1 MLPAP
6 ALYRYLWEI
15 SSGDV
20 AAGSTVRTF
29 GRLSSYDSARSEAV
43 LTAQHS
49 AAQHKL
55 QLNTL
60 FVEPFSA
67 QLGSFYLALGELDT
81 VDEVHPVLCTRLLTC
96 IEGVD
101 LSLLQNAVEEQRRY
115 FQEREAA
122 KINT

>member
-1 MLPAP
+1 MCQPDPL
-6 ALYRYLWEI
+6 LI
-15 SSGDV
+15 
-20 AAGSTVRTF
+20 
-29 GRLSSYDSARSEAV
+29 SYDSARSEA
-43 LTAQHS
+43 LLSAHHS

-55 QLNTL
+55 CLNTR

-67 QLGSFYLALGELDT
+67 QLGSYYLAVGELDS
-81 VDEVHPVLCTRLLTC
+81 VDETHLVLHARLLTC

-122 KINT
+122 QTNI